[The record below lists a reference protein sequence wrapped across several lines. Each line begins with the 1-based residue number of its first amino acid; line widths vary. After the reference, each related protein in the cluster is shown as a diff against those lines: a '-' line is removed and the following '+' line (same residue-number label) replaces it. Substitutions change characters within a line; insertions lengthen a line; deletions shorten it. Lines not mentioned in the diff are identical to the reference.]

1 MNAVFQPANCISLLT
16 DFGLEDVY
24 VGQMKGTILSR
35 NPTARIVDLCHA
47 IPCQDVQAAA
57 LMLQASWQFFPAG
70 TVHLTVVDPGVGSDR
85 RILAALSAEHLFIA
99 PDNGLLYPLL
109 EDGTIRQVRFLDNP
123 ALAAATIS
131 PTFHGRDIMAPAAA
145 RLAGGFPFAK
155 VGPAIKHAVCVHLHL
170 PKPVL
175 KEGCLQGQILA
186 RDHFGNLRSNI
197 SKADLHTFAPL
208 AELLVHIC
216 GQQLPLSRAYTNA
229 PPGTLLA
236 LIDSVGCL
244 EIAVNQG
251 SAAEVLACAAG
262 EPVTV
267 RRTAS
272 AFSLERL

>member
-1 MNAVFQPANCISLLT
+1 MFQPANCISLLT
-16 DFGLEDVY
+16 DFGLEDAY
-24 VGQMKGTILSR
+24 IGQMKGAILSR
-35 NPTARIVDLCHA
+35 NPTVRIVDLCHA
-47 IPCQDVQAAA
+47 IPSQDVQAAA
-57 LMLQASWQFFPAG
+57 LMLQASWPFLPAG

-123 ALAAATIS
+123 ALVAAAIS

-145 RLAGGFPFAK
+145 MLAGGFPFAK
-155 VGPAIKHAVCVHLHL
+155 AGPAIKHAVCVHLHL

-175 KEGCLQGQILA
+175 KDGCLQGQILG

-197 SKADLHTFAPL
+197 SKADLQTFASL
-208 AELLVHIC
+208 TDLLVHIC
-216 GQQLPLSRAYTNA
+216 GQQLSVSRTYTDT

-236 LIDSVGCL
+236 LIDSSGYL

-251 SAAEVLACAAG
+251 SAAEMLACTAG

-267 RRTAS
+267 LRKEFN
-272 AFSLERL
+272 FSEEWL

>member
-1 MNAVFQPANCISLLT
+1 
-16 DFGLEDVY
+16 
-24 VGQMKGTILSR
+24 MKGAILSR
-35 NPTARIVDLCHA
+35 NPAVRIIDLCHA

-57 LMLQASWQFFPAG
+57 LMLQASWSFFPAG

-123 ALAAATIS
+123 ALAAAAIS
-131 PTFHGRDIMAPAAA
+131 ITFHGRDIMAPAAA
-145 RLAGGFPFAK
+145 MLAGGFPFAE
-155 VGPAIKHAVCVHLHL
+155 VGPAIKHAACVHLHL
-170 PKPVL
+170 PKAVRR
-175 KEGCLQGQILA
+175 EDSIQGQISG

-197 SKADLHTFAPL
+197 SKAELQSFAPL
-208 AELLVHIC
+208 TELVVEIS
-216 GQQLPLSRAYTNA
+216 GKQLRISRTYADT

-236 LIDSVGCL
+236 LIGSADCL

-267 RRTAS
+267 RRTD
-272 AFSLERL
+272 AFISSPERL